1 MSNVMQQVSFA
12 QKNPDELSASAICCD
27 SISIETNITENCCL
41 EITVR
46 NPYCYDIN
54 VYFEMFNTNT
64 GNYDVKRIE
73 YSNLTDV
80 SYIMCPESRENSLSY
95 RIRIARSTHY
105 EPACLVEWSEGF
117 TEYYGEEDLTNC
129 CNCPENSNDWFNVTI
144 APDLTCPDTTCR
156 LQHNLNI
163 PESITCFQYYEYDD
177 FGRNVSNSGI
187 ITPNFINNFNVC
199 IPFGQNVNITLTLK
213 RSIDDENPCVLT
225 ATGSC
230 DTTNYEEPI
239 NDPCVPDCFDTPFLP
254 PEFMDLELQT
264 CPGCIIRVYYT
275 WRKACFTYQDLQ
287 ILKIQLLTP
296 ACNNCSMSSIYK
308 EALVRIIQINPM
320 NFDPKYNNDSCSTIW
335 RIVQGECWASWIS
348 MRWVTNG
355 ETSYWETITE
365 WELCDSSECC
375 LQPLTVCRY
384 SWGIR
389 IIPGQMIN
397 EVDTCINIFSTN
409 MWGDTVYCEPKC
421 EWLLNLT
428 GDYNYIQYLFITNPH
443 DFEMTSLIFNNI
455 ADMIGIKTSITSTNL
470 NIYVRSL
477 KTATIEVKIYDILGN
492 FIINMNNQIL
502 KGENRN
508 SVDISNLISGIY
520 VYSIFIDGKNA
531 HTGKISVIK

>member
-1 MSNVMQQVSFA
+1 MQQVSFA
-12 QKNPDELSASAICCD
+12 QKNPDEILASAICCD

-46 NPYCYDIN
+46 NPYCYDVNI
-54 VYFEMFNTNT
+54 YFEKFNNNT

-80 SYIMCPESRENSLSY
+80 SYIMCPESRQNTLSY

-144 APDLTCPDTTCR
+144 APDLICPDTTCR

-163 PESITCFQYYEYDD
+163 PDSITCFTYYEYDD

-187 ITPNFINNFNVC
+187 ITPNFINNFNGC

-225 ATGSC
+225 ATGLC
-230 DTTNYEEPI
+230 DTTNYEQPI
-239 NDPCVPDCFDTPFLP
+239 KDPCVSDCEHTPFLQP
-254 PEFMDLELQT
+254 RFEILRLDN
-264 CPGCIIRVYYT
+264 CPNCFIKVYYT
-275 WRKACFTYQDLQ
+275 YREACFTYQDLQ

-308 EALVRIIQINPM
+308 EALVKIIQINPM
-320 NFDPKYNNDSCSTIW
+320 NFNPRYNNDSCATIW
-335 RIVQGECWASWIS
+335 RIVQGGCWASWIS

-365 WELCDSSECC
+365 WEPCDSSECC
-375 LQPLTVCRY
+375 LQPLTVCRF

-389 IIPGQMIN
+389 ITPGQMIN

-409 MWGDTVYCEPKC
+409 IWGDTVYCEPKC
-421 EWLLNLT
+421 EWLLNLA
-428 GDYNYIQYLFITNPH
+428 GDYIYPPLLINTPN
-443 DFEMTSLIFNNI
+443 DF
-455 ADMIGIKTSITSTNL
+455 STRSKPNL
-470 NIYVRSL
+470 NINPDFFGFNISNDNSELKILINSPEITTIDVRIKDIFGNIL
-477 KTATIEVKIYDILGN
+477 MKTEYTV
-492 FIINMNNQIL
+492 Q
-502 KGENRN
+502 KGESRKFIDIRN
-508 SVDISNLISGIY
+508 LVTGIY
-520 VYSIFIDGKNA
+520 IYSIAIKGKD
-531 HTGKISVIK
+531 TLSGKISIVR